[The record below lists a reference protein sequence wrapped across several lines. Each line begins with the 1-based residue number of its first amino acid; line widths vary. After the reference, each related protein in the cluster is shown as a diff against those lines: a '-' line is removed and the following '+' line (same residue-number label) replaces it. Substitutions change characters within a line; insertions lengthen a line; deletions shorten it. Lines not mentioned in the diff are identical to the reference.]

1 MVNALVIRPNTQL
14 AKAQRALRA
23 AQYVR
28 MSTDHQRYSIENQA
42 VAIGAYAQAHDLAI
56 VRTYRDEGESG
67 LKLRNRAGLLQ
78 LLDDVQSDRADFDH
92 ILVYDVSR
100 WGRFQDTD
108 ESAHYE
114 FICKQA
120 GIKVEYCAEQF
131 ENDGSMLS
139 SIVKNLK
146 RVMAA
151 EYSRELSTKVHAGQ
165 SRIVRLGFRHGGPL
179 SYGLRRELV
188 DENRNSKGLLK
199 KGEAKSLQTDRV
211 RIRQGAAD
219 EVAVVR
225 WIFQQCL
232 KKKSDEEIARELNRQ
247 AIPTWIGR
255 PWNRGLVCRILRNE
269 NYIGNVVYN
278 RQSHKLGTRKVSNS
292 PDKWVRA
299 ERCIEP
305 IVDPN
310 VFQRVQ
316 RILQDRRIEISEGEM
331 LSRLR
336 RTLFKRGRLSM
347 AIINNTSGL
356 PHVETFY
363 HHFGSL
369 RNAYSLIGYISTE
382 RDYSFLDTKQAWADV
397 RASLVREVAARLDE
411 LGRRIVIG
419 PSDDQ
424 LRIDAKVG
432 VSFRIARA
440 QKAKEGCL
448 TQWRVYRPKRPDRW
462 IVVIRLAD
470 DNQSVLDYL
479 TIPTHT
485 LTERYHASHFTFTIQ
500 ARERLAFDCFET
512 AEALTQSLHRRT
524 RTATKQIARSSR
536 I

>member
-1 MVNALVIRPNTQL
+1 MANALVVRKDQL
-14 AKAQRALRA
+14 PRDQKRFRA

-42 VAIGAYAQAHDLAI
+42 AVIGAYAQAHDLTI

-100 WGRFQDTD
+100 WGRFQDID

-139 SIVKNLK
+139 SIVKNIK

-151 EYSRELSTKVHAGQ
+151 EYSRELSTKVHAGVC
-165 SRIVRLGFRHGGPL
+165 RIVSLGFRHGGPL
-179 SYGLRRELV
+179 GYGLRRELV
-188 DENRNSKGLLK
+188 DGNRNPKGLLK
-199 KGEAKSLQTDRV
+199 KGESKCLQTDRV
-211 RIRQGAAD
+211 RMRQGTAD

-225 WIFQQCL
+225 RIFQQCL
-232 KKKSDEEIARELNRQ
+232 KKQSDEKIARELNQ
-247 AIPTWIGR
+247 QGIPTGLGR
-255 PWNRGLVCRILRNE
+255 PWNGRLVGRILQNE
-269 NYIGNVVYN
+269 NYVGNLVYN
-278 RQSHKLGTRKVSNS
+278 RESYKLGTRKVSNL

-305 IVDPN
+305 MVDPN

-316 RILQDRRIEISEGEM
+316 RILKDRRIEISEGEM

-336 RTLFKRGRLSM
+336 RTLLKRGRLSQ
-347 AIINNTSGL
+347 AIINDTSGL
-356 PHVETFY
+356 PHADTIWR
-363 HHFGSL
+363 HFGSL
-369 RNAYSLIGYISTE
+369 RNAYSLIGYTPAE
-382 RDYSFLDTKQAWADV
+382 RDFSYLDTKRAWADV
-397 RASLVREVAARLDE
+397 RTDLVRKVAARFE
-411 LGRRIVIG
+411 KLGRQIVMG
-419 PSDDQ
+419 PSDDR
-424 LRIDAKVG
+424 LRIDGKVG
-432 VSFRIARA
+432 ISFRIARA

-448 TQWRVYRPKRPDRW
+448 TQWRVTRPRRPDRW

-470 DNQSVLDYL
+470 DNRSVLDYL
-479 TIPTHT
+479 TIPTHV
-485 LTERYHASHFTFTIQ
+485 LTEKHHDCFIFTAQ
-500 ARERLAFDCFET
+500 ARDRLAFDSFKT
-512 AEALTQSLHRRT
+512 ADALAQSLHKRT
-524 RTATKQIARSSR
+524 RTRDKRGCSKR
-536 I
+536 HR